1 MEKIVDLIDKIKT
14 QMPDNDYLEIM
25 NELQVIYDTELLRE
39 DDIDDLM
46 RTLREVEGIENF
58 LPYEIIQRI
67 DVPSKDLPLSLL
79 RELNKQAKYIKLL
92 QSAIIS
98 QSLEIHENKNLH

>member
-25 NELQVIYDTELLRE
+25 NELQIIYDTELLRE
-39 DDIDDLM
+39 DDIDDLL
-46 RTLREVEGIENF
+46 RTIREVEGTSSY
-58 LPYEIIQRI
+58 LPHEILVRL
-67 DVPSKDLPLSLL
+67 DVPPKDLPLTLL
-79 RELNKQAKYIKLL
+79 RELNNQAKYIKLL

-98 QSLEIHENKNLH
+98 QSLELHKNKNLH